1 MLSDD
6 GTDYR
11 IAMNY
16 AKDIHPH
23 KFKKS
28 ALRYEVGVG
37 IKSGDICWW
46 WGPFEPGIWNDNMIF
61 QSALVHELEEGE
73 RVETDAGY
81 KASAPERVKCP
92 GTVMSDLDNRNV
104 RWTPVPGMK
113 RSKQWKILSN
123 PYRHDIVDHQKLFAA
138 IASSYSLNFA
148 LRMGSRL
155 FSSRVRWLNKTSLFI
170 CSNDMLFCH
179 TIIYQMSF
187 QYICSRV
194 QYGII
199 KGQHGTICTHD
210 T

>member
-16 AKDIHPH
+16 AKPFHSH

-81 KASAPERVKCP
+81 KASAPEHVKAQVLSCQIWATKKCQTESVP
-92 GTVMSDLDNRNV
+92 GT
-104 RWTPVPGMK
+104 
-113 RSKQWKILSN
+113 KQSTK
-123 PYRHDIVDHQKLFAA
+123 D
-138 IASSYSLNFA
+138 
-148 LRMGSRL
+148 
-155 FSSRVRWLNKTSLFI
+155 
-170 CSNDMLFCH
+170 
-179 TIIYQMSF
+179 
-187 QYICSRV
+187 
-194 QYGII
+194 
-199 KGQHGTICTHD
+199 
-210 T
+210 